1 MSLANVIKDLNKLRV
16 GRQQR
21 LIESSRLLTVGD
33 SIDICRHIEKQL
45 DPDILTCDGKLSNDK
60 INEKLHCLENAL
72 VQLKEKGFRISSFL
86 NNWLEQRT
94 NISSNNKNADSINKV
109 KSLIDNWDSNKLGFA
124 GKRRL
129 ELCLKELQKVN

>member
-1 MSLANVIKDLNKLRV
+1 MSLVNVIKDLNKLRV

-21 LIESSRLLTVGD
+21 LIESSRLLTLGD
-33 SIDICRHIEKQL
+33 SIDICRHISFQW
-45 DPDILTCDGKLSNDK
+45 KLN
-60 INEKLHCLENAL
+60 KLLL
-72 VQLKEKGFRISSFL
+72 
-86 NNWLEQRT
+86 
-94 NISSNNKNADSINKV
+94 NNKNADSINKV